1 MRKVLVLVV
10 CLVCIISF
18 SSIGCGPKKASSV
31 QSAVKTAKTMQTV
44 NEKVDYLISQ
54 AKAFY
59 NSKDF
64 QGTVDIAQY
73 ILSFLDSDSQAA
85 KDLLAKAQQA
95 VTDAAKGAV
104 EDVKGKLGS
113 LGQ

>member
-1 MRKVLVLVV
+1 MRKILVFVV
-10 CLVCIISF
+10 CLVCIVSF
-18 SSIGCGPKKASSV
+18 SMVGCGPQKASSV
-31 QSAVKTAKTMQTV
+31 QDAVRNAKEMQTV
-44 NEKVDYLISQ
+44 DEKINYLISQ

-73 ILSFLDSDSQAA
+73 ILSFLDSDSQGA
-85 KDLLAKAQQA
+85 KDLLEKAKQAIASAAKA
-95 VTDAAKGAV
+95 AA
-104 EDVKGKLGS
+104 DSVKSKMGS